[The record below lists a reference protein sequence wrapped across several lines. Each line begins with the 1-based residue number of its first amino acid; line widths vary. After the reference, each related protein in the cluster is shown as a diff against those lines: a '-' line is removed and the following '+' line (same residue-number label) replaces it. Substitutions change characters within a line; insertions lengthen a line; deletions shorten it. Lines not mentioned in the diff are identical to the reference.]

1 MTDELKQKAVALRQR
16 GHTRIEVLDA
26 VMGSGKTQGI
36 IQWMLKNPN
45 NKYLYISPML
55 TEVEDRIPKACEALE
70 FTFPNTEEYDT
81 KSRHLLKLLRDGC
94 NVSFTH
100 SLFSEL
106 SQKHLDEIK
115 HQRYVMIIDEEV
127 SLIEPYKG
135 KYKKG
140 DILSLEAAG
149 HIKVDEENLG
159 KVEWLWDEMEDG
171 TQYSD
176 LKRLCSI
183 DMLYCSKRSRDM
195 MVTQLPMALV
205 ESAERTIILSYLFK
219 GSVMESFL
227 KLKGLEV
234 VDFTE
239 VQLMKDTP
247 TVLKQAK
254 ELINFCHLPSTNAVK
269 NYGMT
274 NTWYTT
280 TATKDQLKKVGAAI
294 RNVYRKVGKENLLIT
309 LPKDSTLKE
318 IKSKKNAR
326 LVIPKEVNVDDI
338 FLYCGARATNDYA
351 NKTACLHAYNRF
363 VNTVVKAYLQDY
375 GAELDAIPDDDQFA
389 LSEMV
394 QWIWRTRIRND
405 KPVDV
410 YILPQRMEKL
420 LVKWLDTGV

>member
-1 MTDELKQKAVALRQR
+1 MSKK
-16 GHTRIEVLDA
+16 IEVLDA
-26 VMGSGKTQGI
+26 IMGSGKTQGI
-36 IQWMLKNPN
+36 IQWMLKNPH

-55 TEVEDRIPKACEALE
+55 SEVEERIPKSCEALE
-70 FTFPNTEEYDT
+70 FTFPTTEDHGT
-81 KSRHLLKLLRDGC
+81 KSRHLLELLREGC
-94 NVSFTH
+94 NISFTH

-106 SQKHLDEIK
+106 SQRHLDQIQK
-115 HQRYVMIIDEEV
+115 QKYVMVIDEEV

-135 KYKKG
+135 RYKKG
-140 DILSLEAAG
+140 DIISLEKAG
-149 HIKVDEENLG
+149 HIKVDEDNLG
-159 KVEWLWDEMEDG
+159 KVEWLWDTMEEG

-239 VQLMKDTP
+239 VQLMKDTE

-254 ELINFCHLPSTNAVK
+254 ELITFSNSISTNAVK
-269 NYGMT
+269 SYSMT
-274 NTWYTT
+274 NTWYSSS
-280 TATKDQLKKVGAAI
+280 ATKDQLKKVGAAI
-294 RNVYRKVGKENLLIT
+294 RSVYRKVGKKDLLVT
-309 LPKDSTLKE
+309 LPKESTLKVLPGN
-318 IKSKKNAR
+318 KKNTR
-326 LVIPKEVNVDDI
+326 YVIPKEVSGLDEI

-351 NKTACLHAYNRF
+351 HKSVALHAYNRF
-363 VNTVVKAYLQDY
+363 VNLVVKSYLQDY

-405 KPVDV
+405 QPIEV
-410 YILPQRMEKL
+410 YILPTRMEKL
-420 LVKWLDTGV
+420 LKDWLDGKIP